1 MRNIRSSNYFDPA
14 YNVGEVYHLMLNP
27 TVDKGGLDDRKDI
40 ASKAQW
46 LRDVKHHLE
55 QDLFDDDEF

>member
-1 MRNIRSSNYFDPA
+1 
-14 YNVGEVYHLMLNP
+14 MLNP